1 MKVYTFGDR
10 QKPVILLLPG
20 TCCHWKNS
28 FEKVIPLLEQDFYV
42 ACVSYDGFDETEDTV
57 FPGMLEETKKIES
70 YIHNNFDGKLG
81 LRPDGKA
88 AGIYFL

>member
-10 QKPVILLLPG
+10 KNPVIILLPG

-42 ACVSYDGFDETEDTV
+42 ACASYDGFDETEDTV
-57 FPGMLEETKKIES
+57 FPGMLEETEKKRTTYARTLTEGAIVRMDARLVAPS
-70 YIHNNFDGKLG
+70 
-81 LRPDGKA
+81 
-88 AGIYFL
+88 